1 MIKWLT
7 SLLAVF
13 SCGHVPA
20 RRVVVLDYNWSCCV
34 TDFRFR
40 HASLLWMGT
49 PKQSLFARP
58 PITTPSA
65 CPPLARII
73 CTQGIRSVAN
83 LLWHLPAGMVDR
95 RQVSRVAGLVEGE
108 IATVLLKVRSLARS
122 LAVSTLFRALPTC
135 I

>member
-1 MIKWLT
+1 MFPLVG
-7 SLLAVF
+7 LLF
-13 SCGHVPA
+13 WTITG
-20 RRVVVLDYNWSCCV
+20 VVASPISASD
-34 TDFRFR
+34 T
-40 HASLLWMGT
+40 ASLLWVGT

-122 LAVSTLFRALPTC
+122 LAVSTLFRAPPTC